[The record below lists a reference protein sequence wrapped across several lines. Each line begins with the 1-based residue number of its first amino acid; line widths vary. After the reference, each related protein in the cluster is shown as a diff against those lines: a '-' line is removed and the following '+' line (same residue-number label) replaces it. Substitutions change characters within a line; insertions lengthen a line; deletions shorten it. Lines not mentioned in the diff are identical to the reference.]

1 MQNAVAIGKSLTR
14 GDVWKRH
21 AGFFFSLGRVL
32 HMITHDHW
40 PDPKPSRWFG

>member
-14 GDVWKRH
+14 GDVGKRH
-21 AGFFFSLGRVL
+21 AGVFRLGRVL

-40 PDPKPSRWFG
+40 PDPKPSCWFG